1 MSELSDRTGPDPADD
16 PMDSGPPTM
25 TGAAVRPGSI
35 GVAIAIPEPYGSQ
48 LQTMRSSF
56 GDPLADAIPTHVTLL
71 PPTALNPGGL
81 DVVSDHLE
89 KVAAQHD
96 PFDMHLRGSATF
108 RPVSPVV
115 FVQLSKGIGE
125 CEFLE
130 RDVRDGPLGTRTLDF
145 PYHPHV
151 TVAHHLPED
160 VLDAAQKRTADFE
173 CSFVVDG
180 FQLYLHGEDGV
191 WRVARDFWFGSP

>member
-1 MSELSDRTGPDPADD
+1 VS
-16 PMDSGPPTM
+16 DSGPPTL

-48 LQTMRSSF
+48 LQSMRSSF

-71 PPTALNPGGL
+71 PPTVVTPDAFDGVVEHL
-81 DVVSDHLE
+81 D
-89 KVAAQHD
+89 KVASRHD
-96 PFDMHLRGSATF
+96 PFEIRLRGSATF

-115 FVQLSKGIGE
+115 FVQLSTGIGE
-125 CEFLE
+125 CETLE
-130 RDVRDGPLGTRTLDF
+130 QDVRGGPLGGRLLDF

-151 TVAHHLPED
+151 TVAHHLPEE
-160 VLDAAQKRTADFE
+160 VLDAAQEQLAGFD
-173 CSFVVDG
+173 CQFVVEG

-191 WRVARDFWFGSP
+191 WRVARDFWFGPA